1 MDMNC
6 SCTRPAELEGRRSLG
21 RYDVISGVGE
31 GHSTLC
37 GGITEASGRQH
48 SSAVVLRSKGK
59 DQSNREPL
67 EAHTEWGG
75 PGAESGLL
83 GRLGSLGEEME
94 RAIRLLR

>member
-6 SCTRPAELEGRRSLG
+6 SCTLPAELEGRRSLG

-31 GHSTLC
+31 G
-37 GGITEASGRQH
+37 R
-48 SSAVVLRSKGK
+48 
-59 DQSNREPL
+59 
-67 EAHTEWGG
+67 
-75 PGAESGLL
+75 GAESGLL